1 MSEKLIREFADYVS
15 RLIRRSFKMAL
26 LIVASAV
33 AGTIL
38 FAHTSIVMETE
49 ASTAFW
55 DHYKAACSMTSGR
68 LGARAMCRQLHGL
81 PYYDGKPWSNDNQW

>member
-1 MSEKLIREFADYVS
+1 MSEKLICEFAAAVV

-26 LIVASAV
+26 LIVASAA

-38 FAHTSIVMETE
+38 FMHTSIVMETK
-49 ASTAFW
+49 ASKAFW
-55 DHYKAACSMTSGR
+55 DHYKATCSMTSGR

-81 PYYDGKPWSNDNQW
+81 PYYDGKPWSHDDQW

>member
-1 MSEKLIREFADYVS
+1 MSDQLIREFAAAAG
-15 RLIRRSFKMAL
+15 RLIRSSFKMAL

-38 FAHTSIVMETE
+38 FMHTSIVMETK

-55 DHYKAACSMTSGR
+55 DHYKATCSMTSGR
-68 LGARAMCRQLHGL
+68 LSQRAMCRQLHGL
-81 PYYDGKPWSNDNQW
+81 PYYDGKPWSYDDQW